1 MGKRRRK
8 RHAHDVPVSQPT
20 PVPKSGK
27 RHALLFVA
35 LGLTAALFLPSLPN
49 GFVSL
54 DDPVYVID
62 NPTIKAWSWQH
73 LKTIFTEPVV
83 GTYLPVTM
91 LSYMID
97 HQLFG
102 LNPLGYH
109 LTNLVL
115 HLLCT
120 WLVFLVIDRI
130 VGHAVAAFVSATL
143 FGIHTMHVESV
154 AWISERKDVLYGVG
168 FLGALY
174 LYVAHVR
181 TGKRFTFY
189 YWASLL
195 VFVASAL
202 SKAQAALLP
211 VVLILVELVLMRPFS
226 VKALARTLPFFI
238 PAILTAGVAVATQR
252 AAGAVSELDTAPP
265 VYRIFLGC
273 YALMNYVWRLM
284 LPVNLS
290 VVYPYPVSGGRI
302 TTQWVYLSPLALL
315 PVGWAAYWLARKSRE
330 LLFGLSFF
338 ALTIAPFLQFFPLG
352 SALYADRYTYI
363 SSIGLFLVAGILVT
377 TALDAG
383 GYRARALLAVGG
395 IYLVFLAGNTF
406 NRTQVW
412 HDSMK
417 LYTDGIEKEP
427 TAAMLYFLRADLYER
442 QGDAKKALDDWNEAA
457 RHAPGNIDTYA
468 RRGDLLLTRISEFA
482 AAAEDYSRVIQTRPD
497 FAPAYYARAVAYCQL
512 GKTVEALADVERA
525 IALKPEFASAYVVRG
540 ILRVRMDQPAAAIRD
555 LDRAIELDP
564 SFANAYFNRSLA
576 HAARQ
581 QFASAYAD
589 ADKARAL
596 GFTVDEG
603 YLEDLRRRSGR
614 FAE

>member
-8 RHAHDVPVSQPT
+8 RHADDVPVSQPT

-265 VYRIFLGC
+265 VYR
-273 YALMNYVWRLM
+273 
-284 LPVNLS
+284 
-290 VVYPYPVSGGRI
+290 
-302 TTQWVYLSPLALL
+302 
-315 PVGWAAYWLARKSRE
+315 
-330 LLFGLSFF
+330 
-338 ALTIAPFLQFFPLG
+338 
-352 SALYADRYTYI
+352 
-363 SSIGLFLVAGILVT
+363 LFLVAGILVT

-468 RRGDLLLTRISEFA
+468 RRGDLLLTRMSEFA

-497 FAPAYYARAVAYCQL
+497 FAPAYYARAVAYSQL

-555 LDRAIELDP
+555 LD
-564 SFANAYFNRSLA
+564 
-576 HAARQ
+576 
-581 QFASAYAD
+581 
-589 ADKARAL
+589 
-596 GFTVDEG
+596 
-603 YLEDLRRRSGR
+603 
-614 FAE
+614 

>member
-1 MGKRRRK
+1 MARRRRK
-8 RHAHDVPVSQPT
+8 GHAHDVSVSP
-20 PVPKSGK
+20 PAPAPKSSK
-27 RHALLFVA
+27 KYALVLVA
-35 LGLTAALFLPSLPN
+35 LGLSVALFLPSLSN
-49 GFVSL
+49 DFVSL
-54 DDPVYVID
+54 DDPVYVIE
-62 NPTIKAWSWQH
+62 NATIKAWSLQN
-73 LKTIFTEPVV
+73 LQAIFTEPVV
-83 GTYLPVTM
+83 GTYLPLTM

-97 HQLFG
+97 YQLFG

-115 HLLCT
+115 HLSCT
-120 WLVFLVIDRI
+120 WLVFLLIDRL
-130 VGHAVAAFVSATL
+130 VGDAVVAFVTATL

-154 AWISERKDVLYGVG
+154 SWISARKDVLYGVG

-174 LYVAHVR
+174 LYVCHVR
-181 TGKRFTFY
+181 TGKSFSIY
-189 YWASLL
+189 YWASLMA
-195 VFVASAL
+195 FVLSAL

-211 VVLILVELVLMRPFS
+211 VFLILVEFTLKPGLS
-226 VKALARTLPFFI
+226 VKALARTLPFFV
-238 PAILTAGVAVATQR
+238 PAILTAGIAVAAQK
-252 AAGAVSELDTAPP
+252 AAGAVGELDMAPP

-273 YALMNYVWRLM
+273 YALMNYVWRLV
-284 LPVNLS
+284 LPINLS
-290 VVYPYPVSGGRI
+290 VVYPYPVSDGRI
-302 TTQWVYLSPLALL
+302 TTPWVYLSPLALL
-315 PVGWAAYWLARKSRE
+315 PLGWAGYLLARRSRA

-338 ALTIAPFLQFFPLG
+338 AITIAPFLQFFPLG

-377 TALDAG
+377 AALHAG
-383 GYRARALLAVGG
+383 GWRARALLTLSTV
-395 IYLVFLAGNTF
+395 YLLFLASNTF
-406 NRTQVW
+406 TRTQVW
-412 HDSMK
+412 QDSMK

-442 QGDAKKALDDWNEAA
+442 QGDVKKAIDDWNDAA
-457 RHAPGNIDTYA
+457 KHAPGNIDTYA
-468 RRGDLLLTRISEFA
+468 RRGDLLLTRMNAFA
-482 AAAEDYSRVIQTRPD
+482 AAAEDYSRVIQARPD
-497 FAPAYYARAVAYCQL
+497 FGPAYYARAVAYSQL
-512 GKTVEALADVERA
+512 GKAVEALADVERA
-525 IALKPEFASAYVVRG
+525 IALKPDFAGAYVVRG
-540 ILRVRMDQPAAAIRD
+540 ILRVQLDQPAAGLRD

-564 SFANAYFNRSLA
+564 TFANAYFNRSLA